1 MIVFHACSWYAYHGH
16 ETGIAQHFDQIRDD
30 SIYSARSSSMSTSTS
45 IPEQQTMQEQVFQ
58 NFIGGQWCS
67 SESGETFVSTN
78 PARTQDVIGHY
89 QKSTIADLEHAIA
102 AARQAQPG
110 WAATPP
116 PERGEVLLRMAGL
129 LEQHQQ
135 ALAALMTREM
145 GKVLKETMGDVQI
158 AIDVAKYMAGE
169 GRRAEGETIPS
180 ALRDKF
186 NMTVRHPLGIVG
198 IITPWN
204 FPLAI
209 PAWKTFPALLA
220 GNAVILKPA
229 SDTPLLS
236 LKMAELLVEAG
247 LPAGVLNV
255 ITGPGGSLGDA
266 LAGHKQVNMI
276 SLTGSTEVGRHVAAI
291 CGRDLRRC
299 SLELGGK
306 NAVIILEDAD
316 VDLAVS
322 SVSWGAFGTT
332 GQRCTATSRVIV
344 HKDVQQAFTERLAAA
359 AERLRIGDGLDPAVE
374 MGPLVNMGRVKA
386 VDEYT
391 QVGKR
396 EGAKLITGGAPLNEG
411 EYEQGAFY
419 KPTIF
424 ADVHPDM
431 RIAREEVFGPFV
443 SIIPVSSYEEAV
455 QVANATEYGL
465 STSIFTNDV
474 RTAFRAIRAIEAG
487 LVYVNASTTGSE
499 IHLPFGGMKASGNG
513 HRELGYKAVQE
524 FSEIKSIFVSYPPR
538 Q

>member
-1 MIVFHACSWYAYHGH
+1 M
-16 ETGIAQHFDQIRDD
+16 
-30 SIYSARSSSMSTSTS
+30 SISTSNT
-45 IPEQQTMQEQVFQ
+45 EQQTIQGQVFQ
-58 NFIGGQWCS
+58 NFIGGQWQN
-67 SESGETFVSTN
+67 SESGATFTSTN
-78 PARTQDVIGHY
+78 PARTQEVIGHY
-89 QKSTIADLEHAIA
+89 QKSTIADLERAVEA
-102 AARQAQPG
+102 AQRAQPG
-110 WAATPP
+110 WAATPA
-116 PERGEVLLRMAGL
+116 PERGEVLLRMARL

-135 ALAALMTREM
+135 ELASLMTREM
-145 GKVLKETMGDVQI
+145 GKILKETMGDVQV

-229 SDTPLLS
+229 SDTPLLA
-236 LKMAELLVEAG
+236 LKMAELLAEAG

-266 LAGHKQVNMI
+266 LASHKKINMI
-276 SLTGSTEVGRHVAAI
+276 SLTGSTEVGRHVAEI

-306 NAVIILEDAD
+306 NAVIVLEDGD
-316 VDLAVS
+316 VDLAAS
-322 SVSWGAFGTT
+322 SVTWAAFGTT

-344 HKDVQQAFTERLAAA
+344 QKAVQQAFTDRLAAA
-359 AERLRIGDGLDPAVE
+359 AERLRVGDGLDPAVE

-386 VDEYT
+386 VDAYT
-391 QVGKR
+391 QVGKD
-396 EGAKLITGGAPLNEG
+396 EGAKLVTGGAPLNDG

-424 ADVHPDM
+424 TDVLPNM

-443 SIIPVSSYEEAV
+443 SIIPVNSYEEAM
-455 QVANATEYGL
+455 QVANSTDYGL
-465 STSIFTNDV
+465 STAIFTNDV
-474 RTAFRAIRAIEAG
+474 RTAFRAIRDIESG
-487 LVYVNASTTGSE
+487 LVYVNAGTTGSE
-499 IHLPFGGMKASGNG
+499 IQLPFGGMKASGNG
-513 HRELGYKAVQE
+513 HRELGYKAVEE
-524 FSEIKSIFVSYPPR
+524 FSETKSIFISYPPH